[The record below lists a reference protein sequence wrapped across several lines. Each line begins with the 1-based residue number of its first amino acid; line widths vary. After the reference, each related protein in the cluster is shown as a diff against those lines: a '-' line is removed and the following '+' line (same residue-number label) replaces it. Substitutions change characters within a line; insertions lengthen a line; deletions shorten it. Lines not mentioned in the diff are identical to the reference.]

1 MYCVRMIT
9 NNHRLVR
16 CKKRRARKEAKP
28 ELKICTPL
36 KWGRGGY
43 CKVRER
49 AGPKKTAKI
58 IIIII
63 VIMSVVYRE
72 STRMEIT

>member
-1 MYCVRMIT
+1 M
-9 NNHRLVR
+9 
-16 CKKRRARKEAKP
+16 
-28 ELKICTPL
+28 
-36 KWGRGGY
+36 
-43 CKVRER
+43 RER